1 MTKKKKKKKT
11 CDLFYVNRLKP
22 NTMDEITLMLAIINF
37 VCIMII
43 FIIVLYIYGRLVDAE
58 NNISN
63 LFEYRK
69 YNEIQLQN
77 LIKDVNTN
85 DKYLSTKLALKQK

>member
-1 MTKKKKKKKT
+1 M
-11 CDLFYVNRLKP
+11 N
-22 NTMDEITLMLAIINF
+22 EITLMLSIINF
-37 VCIMII
+37 ACILII
-43 FIIVLYIYGRLVDAE
+43 FTLILYMYGRLVDAE

-77 LIKDVNTN
+77 LIKDVNSN
-85 DKYLSTKLALKQK
+85 DTFLSSKINAI

>member
-1 MTKKKKKKKT
+1 
-11 CDLFYVNRLKP
+11 
-22 NTMDEITLMLAIINF
+22 MDGITLMLAIINF

-43 FIIVLYIYGRLVDAE
+43 FTLILYIYGRLVDAE

-69 YNEIQLQN
+69 YNEIQLHN
-77 LIKDVNTN
+77 LIKDVNNN
-85 DKYLSTKLALKQK
+85 DKFLSTKLDAK

>member
-1 MTKKKKKKKT
+1 
-11 CDLFYVNRLKP
+11 
-22 NTMDEITLMLAIINF
+22 MDGITLMLSIINF

-43 FIIVLYIYGRLVDAE
+43 FTIIIFIYGRLVDAE

-69 YNEIQLQN
+69 YNEIQLHN
-77 LIKDVNTN
+77 LVKDVNNN
-85 DKYLSTKLALKQK
+85 DKFLSSKVNT

>member
-1 MTKKKKKKKT
+1 M
-11 CDLFYVNRLKP
+11 NG
-22 NTMDEITLMLAIINF
+22 ITLMLAIINF

-43 FIIVLYIYGRLVDAE
+43 FTIILYIYGRLVDAE

-69 YNEIQLQN
+69 YNEIQLHN
-77 LIKDVNTN
+77 LIKDVNNN
-85 DKYLSTKLALKQK
+85 DKFLSTKIETKIN

>member
-1 MTKKKKKKKT
+1 M
-11 CDLFYVNRLKP
+11 N
-22 NTMDEITLMLAIINF
+22 EITLMLAIINF

-85 DKYLSTKLALKQK
+85 DKFLSNKLV